1 MGDARPHFSVLPH
14 AGRLYVAA
22 VSLAGL
28 GVVSHSAWAITTTD
42 IDWHWILFAALTVL
56 GGAITIKVP
65 SLLALLS
72 VSEMFAFTCVLLFGP
87 AAGTLTLAL
96 DGVILSL
103 RRKHRA
109 HRALF
114 NASELAISMWVSS
127 HLFFTLAG
135 VGPLYGQPL
144 TLGTIL
150 LPVGAM
156 AITYFVLNSGLVS
169 TAIGLEFGQA
179 PLTIWRQHFAWLVPN
194 YLAGAAISLL
204 LLVAL
209 QQAGL
214 SAVALILPLL
224 LLSYLTVRTSLG
236 RVEDAERHVA
246 KVDRLYLSTIETL
259 ATAIDAK
266 DEVTHGHIR
275 RVQMGAVGLAR
286 KLGVHDEATIK
297 AIEAAALL
305 HDTGK
310 LAIPEH
316 ILNKPGKLT
325 SDEFEVMK
333 QHARIGA
340 EILAPVDFPFPVLPI
355 VRHHHENWD
364 GTGYPD
370 GISATDIPIGA
381 RILSVVDCF
390 DALTSDRPYRRRM
403 TDEAALTILLE
414 RKGSMYDPLVVDT
427 FSAVYREIMPR
438 EEEAVS
444 ETVKPRLLD
453 TPRSPA
459 PSIPALTP
467 ASAAHAEDVL
477 ALTSLN
483 RALSPEGAVTDTL
496 ALVWSCLRRV
506 VPASMAGF
514 YAIDSTGSVTLRHV
528 CGAVPAGVQ
537 GLSIA
542 AGHGVSGWVA
552 SNRRMMMNSEAS
564 LDLGSAALA
573 AAPALQSCL
582 SVPLFDGEALTGVL
596 TLYADHPFDEEHGRL
611 LQTVAPHIAG
621 TLKLALS
628 RSTAQLTGMIPATG
642 TAGSPDSRR
651 RSLRVISRR

>member
-1 MGDARPHFSVLPH
+1 MEQGRPNFSRLSR
-14 AGRLYVAA
+14 AGRLYVGG

-28 GVVSHSAWAITTTD
+28 AVFSHSVWVVTTTD
-42 IDWHWILFAALTVL
+42 LDGHWVLFAVLTVL

-87 AAGTLTLAL
+87 AAGTLTLAI
-96 DGVILSL
+96 DGVILSV

-114 NASELAISMWVSS
+114 NASELGISIWCSS
-127 HLFFTLAG
+127 QIFFALAG
-135 VGPLYGQPL
+135 TGPLYQQPL
-144 TLGTIL
+144 ELGAIL
-150 LPVGAM
+150 LPMSAM
-156 AITYFVLNSGLVS
+156 TVAYFVLNSGLVA
-169 TAIGLEFGQA
+169 TAIGLEFRTA
-179 PLTIWRQHFAWLVPN
+179 PLTVWRQHFAWLAPN

-204 LLVAL
+204 LLAAL
-209 QQAGL
+209 RQAGL

-224 LLSYLTVRTSLG
+224 LLSYLTIRTSLG
-236 RVEDAERHVA
+236 RAEDADRHVA
-246 KVDRLYLSTIETL
+246 TVDRLYLSTIETL

-340 EILAPVDFPFPVLPI
+340 EILAPVEFPFPVVPI

-370 GISATDIPIGA
+370 GIAGTDIPIGA

-403 TDEAALTILLE
+403 SDETAMTILLE

-427 FSAVYREIMPR
+427 FLAVYRDIMPR
-438 EEEAVS
+438 EVESREAA
-444 ETVKPRLLD
+444 TAKPLEAMVL
-453 TPRSPA
+453 PA
-459 PSIPALTP
+459 PSAPAPTGVPL
-467 ASAAHAEDVL
+467 AHADDIL
-477 ALTSLN
+477 ALTSLS
-483 RALSPEGAVTDTL
+483 RALSSDGGVSDAL
-496 ALVWSCLRRV
+496 ALVWSYLRRM

-514 YAIDSTGSVTLRHV
+514 YTIDSTGSVSLRHT
-528 CGAVPAGVQ
+528 CGTVPTGLH
-537 GLSIA
+537 GLSIP

-552 SNRRMMMNSEAS
+552 SNRRMMVNSEAA
-564 LDLGSAALA
+564 LDLGAAVVTVV
-573 AAPALQSCL
+573 PAVARCL
-582 SVPLFDGEALTGVL
+582 CVPLLDGEALIGVL
-596 TLYADHPFDEEHGRL
+596 TLYGDRPFDEEHGRL
-611 LQTVAPHIAG
+611 VQTVAPHIAES
-621 TLKLALS
+621 LKLALS
-628 RSTAQLTGMIPATG
+628 RAAAPSTGLIPPAAD
-642 TAGSPDSRR
+642 AGFADSRR
-651 RSLRVISRR
+651 RSLRVVSRR

>member
-1 MGDARPHFSVLPH
+1 MRVLAALTIASPMAYPSSNHRQSVGTAGLAEPWTSAAH
-14 AGRLYVAA
+14 PSFTGRLYVGI
-22 VSLAGL
+22 VSLAG
-28 GVVSHSAWAITTTD
+28 VVVFSHSAWVVTTTPD

-56 GGAITIKVP
+56 GGAITIKV
-65 SLLALLS
+65 SSVLALLS

-87 AAGTLTLAL
+87 AAGTLTLAI

-109 HRALF
+109 HRALY
-114 NASELAISMWVSS
+114 NASELGISIWVSS
-127 HLFFTLAG
+127 HIFFMLAG
-135 VGPLYGQPL
+135 IGPLYEEPL
-144 TLGTIL
+144 VLGGIL
-150 LPVGAM
+150 LPMAAM
-156 AITYFVLNSGLVS
+156 AVCYFVLNSGLAA
-169 TAIGLEFGQA
+169 TAIGFEFRKA
-179 PLTIWRQHFAWLVPN
+179 PLTVWRKHFARLAPN

-209 QQAGL
+209 QQTGL

-224 LLSYLTVRTSLG
+224 LLSYTTVRTSLG
-236 RVEDAERHVA
+236 RADDADRYVA

-325 SDEFEVMK
+325 TEEFEVMK

-340 EILAPVDFPFPVLPI
+340 EILAPVDFPFPVVPI

-370 GISATDIPIGA
+370 GISGTNIPIGA

-403 TDEAALTILLE
+403 SDEMALAILLE
-414 RKGSMYDPLVVDT
+414 RKGSMYDPLVIDT
-427 FSAVYREIMPR
+427 FVGVYRDIMPR
-438 EEEAVS
+438 EAETSESAKPKVPDVGSPSTSPVS
-444 ETVKPRLLD
+444 VSTSAS
-453 TPRSPA
+453 SP
-459 PSIPALTP
+459 
-467 ASAAHAEDVL
+467 HAEDIL
-477 ALTSLN
+477 AR
-483 RALSPEGAVTDTL
+483 RA
-496 ALVWSCLRRV
+496 W
-506 VPASMAGF
+506 
-514 YAIDSTGSVTLRHV
+514 
-528 CGAVPAGVQ
+528 
-537 GLSIA
+537 
-542 AGHGVSGWVA
+542 
-552 SNRRMMMNSEAS
+552 
-564 LDLGSAALA
+564 
-573 AAPALQSCL
+573 AAP
-582 SVPLFDGEALTGVL
+582 P
-596 TLYADHPFDEEHGRL
+596 
-611 LQTVAPHIAG
+611 
-621 TLKLALS
+621 
-628 RSTAQLTGMIPATG
+628 RS
-642 TAGSPDSRR
+642 
-651 RSLRVISRR
+651 

>member
-1 MGDARPHFSVLPH
+1 LVF
-14 AGRLYVAA
+14 
-22 VSLAGL
+22 
-28 GVVSHSAWAITTTD
+28 SHSVWVVTTTD

-56 GGAITIKVP
+56 GGVITIKVP
-65 SLLALLS
+65 SLVALLS

-87 AAGTLTLAL
+87 AAGTLTLAI
-96 DGVILSL
+96 DGVILSV

-114 NASELAISMWVSS
+114 NASELGVSIWCSS
-127 HLFFTLAG
+127 HLFFALANT
-135 VGPLYGQPL
+135 GPLYGKPL
-144 TLGTIL
+144 ELGAIL
-150 LPVGAM
+150 LPMGAM
-156 AITYFVLNSGLVS
+156 TLAYFVLNSGLVA
-169 TAIGLEFGQA
+169 TAIGLEFEKA
-179 PLTIWRQHFAWLVPN
+179 PLAVWRQHFAWLAPN

-204 LLVAL
+204 LLAAL
-209 QQAGL
+209 RQAGL

-224 LLSYLTVRTSLG
+224 LLSYLTIRTSLG
-236 RVEDAERHVA
+236 RAEDADRHVA

-325 SDEFEVMK
+325 SEEFEVMK

-340 EILAPVDFPFPVLPI
+340 EILAPVEFPFPVVPI

-364 GTGYPD
+364 GSGYPD
-370 GISATDIPIGA
+370 GISGTDIPIGA

-403 TDEAALTILLE
+403 TDETAMAILLE

-427 FSAVYREIMPR
+427 FLAVYREIMPR
-438 EEEAVS
+438 EVESTEVVIA
-444 ETVKPRLLD
+444 KPLD
-453 TPRSPA
+453 AKTLPA
-459 PSIPALTP
+459 PSAP
-467 ASAAHAEDVL
+467 ASAPVSVAYADDIL
-477 ALTSLN
+477 ALTSLS
-483 RALSPEGAVTDTL
+483 RALSTDGGVSDAL
-496 ALVWSCLRRV
+496 ALVWSHLRRML
-506 VPASMAGF
+506 PASMAGF
-514 YAIDSTGSVTLRHV
+514 YAIESTGSVALRHT
-528 CGAVPAGVQ
+528 CGAAPPGLQ
-537 GLSIA
+537 GLSIP

-552 SNRRMMMNSEAS
+552 SNRRMMVNSEAS
-564 LDLGSAALA
+564 LDLGA
-573 AAPALQSCL
+573 AAAAAVPALERCL
-582 SVPLFDGEALTGVL
+582 SIPLLDGEVLIGVL
-596 TLYADHPFDEEHGRL
+596 TLYADRPFDEEHGRL
-611 LQTVAPHIAG
+611 LQTVAPHIAES
-621 TLKLALS
+621 LKLALS
-628 RSTAQLTGMIPATG
+628 RATAQSTSLIPPAPG
-642 TAGSPDSRR
+642 AGSADSRR
-651 RSLRVISRR
+651 RSLRVVSRR

>member
-1 MGDARPHFSVLPH
+1 MGQSRPNFSLLSR
-14 AGRLYVAA
+14 AGRLYVGI

-28 GVVSHSAWAITTTD
+28 VVFSHSVWVVTTTD
-42 IDWHWILFAALTVL
+42 IDWHWIVFAALTVL

-72 VSEMFAFTCVLLFGP
+72 VTEMFAFTCVLLFGP
-87 AAGTLTLAL
+87 AAGTLTLAI

-114 NASELAISMWVSS
+114 NASELGISIWVSS
-127 HLFFTLAG
+127 HIFFMLAG
-135 VGPLYGQPL
+135 IGPLYEKPL
-144 TLGTIL
+144 VLGAIL
-150 LPVGAM
+150 LPMAAM
-156 AITYFVLNSGLVS
+156 TLCYFVLNSGLVA
-169 TAIGLEFGQA
+169 TAIGLEFRKA
-179 PLTIWRQHFAWLVPN
+179 PLAVWRQHFAWLAPN

-224 LLSYLTVRTSLG
+224 LLSYTTVRTSLG
-236 RVEDAERHVA
+236 RAEDADRHVA

-325 SDEFEVMK
+325 TEEFEVMK

-340 EILAPVDFPFPVLPI
+340 EILAPVDFPFPVVPI

-370 GISATDIPIGA
+370 GISGTDIPIGA

-403 TDEAALTILLE
+403 SDEMALAILLE
-414 RKGSMYDPLVVDT
+414 RKGSMYDPLVIDT
-427 FSAVYREIMPR
+427 FIAVYRDIMPR
-438 EEEAVS
+438 EGEASEPARPKVPDVASPTAPSVAVS
-444 ETVKPRLLD
+444 T
-453 TPRSPA
+453 S
-459 PSIPALTP
+459 
-467 ASAAHAEDVL
+467 ASSTHAEDIL
-477 ALTSLN
+477 ALTSLS
-483 RALSPEGAVTDTL
+483 RALSSDGRVTDTL
-496 ALVWSCLRRV
+496 ALVWSYLRRM
-506 VPASMAGF
+506 VPATMAGF
-514 YAIDSTGSVTLRHV
+514 YAIDSAGSVTLRHT
-528 CGAVPAGVQ
+528 CGTVPAGLQ

-552 SNRRMMMNSEAS
+552 SNRRLMINSDAS
-564 LDLGSAALA
+564 LDLGQAALTA
-573 AAPALQSCL
+573 VPSLQKCL

-596 TLYADHPFDEEHGRL
+596 TLYGEGAFEEEHGRL
-611 LQTVAPHIAG
+611 VQAVAPHIAES
-621 TLKLALS
+621 LKLSLG
-628 RSTAQLTGMIPATG
+628 RSAAQVTGVAPATPG
-642 TAGSPDSRR
+642 VGPGDSKRQALRVVSRR
-651 RSLRVISRR
+651 

>member
-1 MGDARPHFSVLPH
+1 MGQARPNFSLLSR
-14 AGRLYVAA
+14 AGRLYVGL

-28 GVVSHSAWAITTTD
+28 AVCSHSVWVVTTTD
-42 IDWHWILFAALTVL
+42 IDWHWMLFAALTVL

-87 AAGTLTLAL
+87 AAGTLTLAI
-96 DGVILSL
+96 DGVILSV

-114 NASELAISMWVSS
+114 NASELGISIWASS
-127 HLFFTLAG
+127 HIFFALAG
-135 VGPLYGQPL
+135 TGPLYEQPL
-144 TLGTIL
+144 ALGAIL
-150 LPVGAM
+150 LPMGAM
-156 AITYFVLNSGLVS
+156 TVAYFLLNSGLVA
-169 TAIGLEFGQA
+169 TAIGLEFRKA
-179 PLTIWRQHFAWLVPN
+179 PLIVWRQHFAWLAPN

-204 LLVAL
+204 LLAAL
-209 QQAGL
+209 RQAGL

-224 LLSYLTVRTSLG
+224 LLSYLTIRTSLG
-236 RVEDAERHVA
+236 RAEDADRHVA
-246 KVDRLYLSTIETL
+246 KVDRLYLSTLETL

-286 KLGVHDEATIK
+286 KLGVHDDVTIK

-325 SDEFEVMK
+325 IDEFEVMK

-340 EILAPVDFPFPVLPI
+340 EILAPVDFPFPVVPI

-370 GISATDIPIGA
+370 GISGTDIPIGA

-403 TDEAALTILLE
+403 SDETAMAIVLE

-427 FSAVYREIMPR
+427 FLAVYREIMPR
-438 EEEAVS
+438 EIESAELA
-444 ETVKPRLLD
+444 EPKPLD
-453 TPRSPA
+453 APLPPA
-459 PSIPALTP
+459 PSIA
-467 ASAAHAEDVL
+467 ASTSVSIPHAEDIL
-477 ALTSLN
+477 ALTSLS
-483 RALSPEGAVTDTL
+483 RVLSSDGGVTDTL
-496 ALVWSCLRRV
+496 ALVWSYLRRM

-514 YAIDSTGSVTLRHV
+514 YAIDSTGSVTLRHA
-528 CGAVPAGVQ
+528 CGAVPAGLQ

-552 SNRRMMMNSEAS
+552 SNRRMMINSEAS
-564 LDLGSAALA
+564 LDLGPAALA
-573 AAPALQSCL
+573 AVPALQRCL
-582 SVPLFDGEALTGVL
+582 SVPLLDGEALTGVL
-596 TLYADHPFDEEHGRL
+596 TLYGEHAFDEEHGRL
-611 LQTVAPHIAG
+611 LQTVAPHVAES
-621 TLKLALS
+621 LKLALS
-628 RSTAQLTGMIPATG
+628 RASAQTTGVTPATPD
-642 TAGSPDSRR
+642 AGSADSRR
-651 RSLRVISRR
+651 RSLRVVSRR

>member
-1 MGDARPHFSVLPH
+1 MGQARPNFSLLSRS
-14 AGRLYVAA
+14 ARLYVGI

-28 GVVSHSAWAITTTD
+28 VVFFHSLWVVATTD
-42 IDWHWILFAALTVL
+42 IDWHWMLFAALTVL

-87 AAGTLTLAL
+87 AAGTLTLAI

-114 NASELAISMWVSS
+114 NASELGISIWVSS
-127 HLFFTLAG
+127 HLFFILAG
-135 VGPLYGQPL
+135 TGPLYHKPL
-144 TLGTIL
+144 TLGAIL
-150 LPVGAM
+150 LPMGAM
-156 AITYFVLNSGLVS
+156 TLSYFILNSGLVA
-169 TAIGLEFGQA
+169 TAIGLEFRKA
-179 PLTIWRQHFAWLVPN
+179 PLTVWRQHFAWLAPN

-209 QQAGL
+209 RQAGL

-224 LLSYLTVRTSLG
+224 LLSYTTVRTSLG
-236 RVEDAERHVA
+236 RAEDADRHVA
-246 KVDRLYLSTIETL
+246 KLDRLYLSTIETL

-286 KLGVHDEATIK
+286 KLGVNDEATIK

-325 SDEFEVMK
+325 TEEFEVMK

-340 EILAPVDFPFPVLPI
+340 EILAPVEFPFPVVPI

-370 GISATDIPIGA
+370 RISGTDIPIGA

-403 TDEAALTILLE
+403 SDEMAMGILLE
-414 RKGSMYDPLVVDT
+414 RKGTMYDPLVVDT
-427 FSAVYREIMPR
+427 FIHVYREILPR
-438 EEEAVS
+438 EVESS
-444 ETVKPRLLD
+444 EPVKPKVPEVTL
-453 TPRSPA
+453 P
-459 PSIPALTP
+459 TP
-467 ASAAHAEDVL
+467 ATVPSSSVSITHSDDIL
-477 ALTSLN
+477 ALTSLS
-483 RALSPEGAVTDTL
+483 RVLSSEGGVTDTL
-496 ALVWSCLRRV
+496 ALVWSYVRRM
-506 VPASMAGF
+506 VPATMAGF
-514 YAIDSTGSVTLRHV
+514 YAIDSAGNVTLRHTF
-528 CGAVPAGVQ
+528 GAVPAGVQ

-552 SNRRMMMNSEAS
+552 SNRRMMINSEAS
-564 LDLGSAALA
+564 LDLGQAALTA
-573 AAPALQSCL
+573 VPPLQRCL
-582 SVPLFDGEALTGVL
+582 SVPLFDGDALTGVL
-596 TLYADHPFDEEHGRL
+596 TLYADCAFDDEHGRL
-611 LQTVAPHIAG
+611 IQTVAPHVADS
-621 TLKLALS
+621 LKLAMS
-628 RSTAQLTGMIPATG
+628 RSATPLTGVAPGTG
-642 TAGSPDSRR
+642 GAETGDSRR
-651 RSLRVISRR
+651 RSLRVVSRR